1 MRVAVIANCQGE
13 GVARCLAAMGVG
25 FDFQIVRPGDIAK
38 VRIEPQTELVL
49 VQDEVS
55 GMAARLLASGQAA
68 RLQQVTFPAVYFTAF
83 HPDFVYVRSS
93 NGWLKSPIASANS
106 AIITA
111 AWMRGYSVTETV
123 ALFRED
129 TFRELGY
136 FDHWDISES
145 TLLDKAD
152 ALGMDLRDEL
162 GDWRRTGCFLHCPN
176 HPKTTPLAGLARS
189 ILGLLK
195 IQPKVKYPESLVSD
209 QLSNNLIWP
218 VYPEIAE
225 SFGLRG
231 EYIFRGKEQKGS
243 SGEGCYDLEQFV
255 SSCFDLWRDEPKD
268 GLVCGRFDDPRLEKL
283 ESLRRRPLATGKPV
297 NPYAGL
303 PAHQR
308 WKLAVAK
315 PDPGNLDPMVS
326 CDFTIGRDDR
336 VATAGSC
343 FAQHISRALTE
354 NGYHFYNVENGKGL
368 PKDEAI
374 ARNFGVF
381 SARFGNIYTVRQ
393 LLQLLDRSEGRFRPQ
408 EKAWQREDGRFVD
421 PFRPLIEPAGFA
433 SPEEVDQAREAH
445 FAFVRKM
452 WRKCA
457 VFVFTL
463 GLTEAWVSRAD
474 GAVFPV
480 APGVHGGSFDP
491 DRHAFHNFDGDETI
505 GDLREFLAKLRAI
518 NPAVRVIL
526 TVSPVPLIATAD
538 NRHAL
543 VATTYSKSVLRVAAE
558 DVSRI
563 DPRVEYFPSYEII
576 TGSYNRGAYFED
588 DLRSVTANGVAHVMR
603 VFMKHFSG
611 TASAADANET
621 ECHAEVGEHELA
633 AVLLRNEVRSGLK
646 VVCDEEEVERS
657 MERQAH

>member
-1 MRVAVIANCQGE
+1 
-13 GVARCLAAMGVG
+13 MGVG
-25 FDFQIVRPGDIAK
+25 FDFQIIRPGEIAK
-38 VRIEPQTELVL
+38 ARIEPDTELVL
-49 VQDEVS
+49 VQDEVAA
-55 GMAARLLASGQAA
+55 MASRLLASGAAA
-68 RLQQVTFPAVYFTAF
+68 RLRQVVFPAIYFTAY

-93 NGWLKSPIASANS
+93 VGWLKSPIASANS

-111 AWMRGYSVTETV
+111 AWMRGYSVAET
-123 ALFRED
+123 AGLFRED

-145 TLLDKAD
+145 SLLHRAD
-152 ALGMDLRDEL
+152 ALGMDLRGEL
-162 GDWRRTGCFLHCPN
+162 ADWRRTGCFLHCPN

-195 IQPKVKYPESLVSD
+195 IQPKVKYPEGLVSD
-209 QLSNNLIWP
+209 QLANNLIWP
-218 VYPEIAE
+218 VYPEIAA
-225 SFGLRG
+225 SYGLRG
-231 EYIFRGKEQKGS
+231 EYIFRGKEQKGN

-255 SSCFDLWRDEPKD
+255 SSCFAMWHEEPKE

-283 ESLRRRPLATGKPV
+283 ESLRRRPLVAGKPT

-315 PDPGNLDPMVS
+315 PDARDLDPMVS
-326 CDFTIGRDDR
+326 CEITIGKDDR

-354 NGYHFYNVENGKGL
+354 HGYHFYNVENGKGL

-393 LLQLLDRSEGRFRPQ
+393 LVQLLDRSEGRFCPQ
-408 EKAWQREDGRFVD
+408 ETAWQREDGRFVD

-433 SPEEVDQAREAH
+433 SPEDVEQAREAH

-463 GLTEAWVSRAD
+463 GLTEAWASRAD

-491 DRHAFHNFDGDETI
+491 ERHAFHNFGADETI
-505 GDLREFLAKLRAI
+505 GDLREFLAKLRVI
-518 NPAVRVIL
+518 NPSVRVIL
-526 TVSPVPLIATAD
+526 TVSPVPLIATAE

-558 DVSRI
+558 DVSRT
-563 DPRVEYFPSYEII
+563 DSRVEYFPSYEII

-588 DLRSVTANGVAHVMR
+588 DLRSVTADGVAHVMR
-603 VFMKHFSG
+603 VFMKHFSATPS
-611 TASAADANET
+611 TADEDET
-621 ECHAEVGEHELA
+621 EPQAEVGERERA
-633 AVLLRNEVRSGLK
+633 AVLLRKEVSSGLK

-657 MERQAH
+657 MERQGN